1 MFLVFKERQKQNM
14 NERKEPNILLV
25 DDNVYFAKEYA
36 ETLQMQYNLKVLYA
50 TSAKEALDIVNKN
63 PIKVAILDQVM
74 PTKGT
79 ELFKELKKID
89 PNLKT
94 VLLTAEAD
102 KHDLAEATNI
112 GFDYALMKEDDDME
126 QLPMLLL
133 LLITKYNNTNFS
145 EKKVPFFVQESGGI
159 FSKKQ
164 HVEYTIVGYKILD
177 SAYVFSNSWITRNL
191 IERGTSLSLEEEIN
205 VEKEFNFQKNFRIDS
220 EQELGLEVENLT
232 NFKTQLTLKMEQDFQ
247 STYTESLKQVI
258 NRKRQFEIK
267 EDAEGIV
274 SRVYEYAKVF
284 KMIKVFIQK
293 KCSCCQ
299 GLSVDAI
306 TVYLPIPIIR
316 YRIREYFDDGRTIEL
331 ESGELRGR

>member
-1 MFLVFKERQKQNM
+1 M

-36 ETLQMQYNLKVLYA
+36 ETLQMQYNFKVVYA
-50 TSAKEALDIVNKN
+50 TSAKDALDIVSKYS
-63 PIKVAILDQVM
+63 IKVAILDQVM

-102 KHDLAEATNI
+102 KHDLTEATNI
-112 GFDYALMKEDDDME
+112 GFDYALMKEDDDMD
-126 QLPMLLL
+126 QLPMMLLL
-133 LLITKYNNTNFS
+133 LVMKYNNTSFS
-145 EKKVPFFVQESGGI
+145 EKTAPFFVQKHRGI

-164 HVEYTIVGYKILD
+164 HIEYSIVGYKILD
-177 SAYVFSNSWITRNL
+177 NAYVFPNSWITRNL

-205 VEKEFNFQKNFRIDS
+205 VEKEFDFQNNFHIDS
-220 EQELGLEVENLT
+220 GQLLGSEFENFT
-232 NFKTQLTLKMEQDFQ
+232 NFKMQLTLKMEQDFQ

-267 EDAEGIV
+267 EDSEGIV
-274 SRVYEYAKVF
+274 SRVYEYAKIF
-284 KMIKVFIQK
+284 NRIKVFIQK

-299 GLSVDAI
+299 GVSVDTV
-306 TVYLPIPIIR
+306 TVYLPIPIIK
-316 YRIREYFDDGRTIEL
+316 YRIREYYDDGRILEL
-331 ESGELRGR
+331 ESGELKGR